1 MSSVDTQTT
10 TVDKQLDSI
19 EPISRSKLGNT
30 LTGTTTKYKTACGTL
45 YITINKDEEGN
56 IVEIFTNSSKNG
68 TCKANLN
75 GETRLA
81 SLALRA
87 GVKVNEVI
95 DSLRS
100 IQCQSCAF
108 ARAKNKNAVDGSSC
122 PDIISKC
129 LMKAY
134 NTAEVGKSA
143 NCDDDDTRTST
154 SNDDIVTSN
163 SGSDICPEC
172 GEKLINTGGCNV
184 CANCGYS
191 RCG

>member
-1 MSSVDTQTT
+1 M
-10 TVDKQLDSI
+10 
-19 EPISRSKLGNT
+19 
-30 LTGTTTKYKTACGTL
+30 
-45 YITINKDEEGN
+45 
-56 IVEIFTNSSKNG
+56 EIFTNSSKNG

-108 ARAKNKNAVDGSSC
+108 ARARNKNAVDGSSC

-134 NTAEVGKSA
+134 NTAEVGKPV
-143 NCDDDDTRTST
+143 NCDDDDTRTSI
-154 SNDDIVTSN
+154 SQVNRETSN
-163 SGSDICPEC
+163 SGSDVCPEC
-172 GEKLINTGGCNV
+172 GGKLIHTGGCNV
-184 CANCGYS
+184 CELCSWSKCG
-191 RCG
+191 